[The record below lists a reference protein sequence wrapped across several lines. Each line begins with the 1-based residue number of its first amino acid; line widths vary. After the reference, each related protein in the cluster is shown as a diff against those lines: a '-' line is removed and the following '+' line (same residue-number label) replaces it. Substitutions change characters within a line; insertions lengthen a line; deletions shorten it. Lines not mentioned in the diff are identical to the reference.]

1 MTKFGK
7 FIFIVCSFVFIST
20 FFYSCATSY
29 SKITRRTYNSEEAR
43 IRAERTELKRLY
55 EREIENAAAQMA
67 YKVQKLIAPQ
77 SGKEVRYQVDYDNL
91 SYDRSNHKVTVYS
104 YFSFLA
110 RDVLSG
116 VGYGTCKISGAL
128 DVYLPVRN
136 IDGTRAIFIWKER
149 NQQIKAVSNTRHW
162 NILNNGLS
170 VNL

>member
-7 FIFIVCSFVFIST
+7 FIFIVCSFVFIAT
-20 FFYSCATSY
+20 FFYSCGTSNYATKPSLTAEERAY
-29 SKITRRTYNSEEAR
+29 QERLKI
-43 IRAERTELKRLY
+43 KRLY
-55 EREIENAAAQMA
+55 RPNIEAAASQMA

-91 SYDRSNHKVTVYS
+91 SYDRSNHKVTVYA

-110 RDVLSG
+110 RDFWSG
-116 VGYGTCKISGAL
+116 VGYGTCKVSGVL

-149 NQQIKAVSNTRHW
+149 NKQIVNVSKPRHW
-162 NILNNGLS
+162 SVLNNGLS
-170 VNL
+170 VNF